1 METTQPQQTPAKPEE
16 RTPLSPSAQ
25 LDLAITLSLYSWSS
39 LTLAVES
46 SWGGPTS
53 SAKRDWFCGAIAE
66 LFSTRPETD
75 AQDLEDVLIQVMTDE
90 FDVVVDDGSV
100 SLVADQICELKAEI
114 EKGKFEH
121 VQSMWEQFK
130 VNEQNG
136 GSKLP
141 TNIVNRVGVN
151 GNDDD
156 SDDDYYANDDDDED
170 EDDEDTE
177 MADAPAPRS
186 APKQREEPE
195 VDDDGF
201 TKVVSRKKR

>member
-1 METTQPQQTPAKPEE
+1 MEPVQQQQTPGTLEQS
-16 RTPLSPSAQ
+16 TPLSPSAQ
-25 LDLAITLSLYSWSS
+25 LDLAITLILHSWPS

-53 SAKRDWFCGAIAE
+53 SSKRDWFCGAIAE
-66 LFSTRPETD
+66 LFTTRPETD

-100 SLVADQICELKAEI
+100 SLIADQICELKAEI
-114 EKGKFEH
+114 EKGKFER
-121 VQSMWEQFK
+121 VQAMWEQFK

-141 TNIVNRVGVN
+141 SNIINRVGVN
-151 GNDDD
+151 GND
-156 SDDDYYANDDDDED
+156 SSDDDDED
-170 EDDEDTE
+170 DGDEDDDDDEDTD

-186 APKQREEPE
+186 APRQREEPE

-201 TKVVSRKKR
+201 TKVVGRKKR